1 MGCRLRAATDQWS
14 GLGRGDTGLEPSI
27 WLEPL
32 VVASLQIADISHKQ
46 NEAG

>member
-14 GLGRGDTGLEPSI
+14 GLGRGDTRLEPSI